1 MRPNVEMRL
10 DLASQESFRGFV
22 DLYDANR
29 AAPPEALGPLL
40 VCYANVMSVV
50 IPRLCAGRAGRRG
63 VRTRR
68 TGRWTTTPWRAQDVA
83 SARR

>member
-10 DLASQESFRGFV
+10 DLASQERFRGFV

-40 VCYANVMSVV
+40 VWDCGSD
-50 IPRLCAGRAGRRG
+50 RAGDDLRRSSFS
-63 VRTRR
+63 
-68 TGRWTTTPWRAQDVA
+68 WPMIDTPDVD
-83 SARR
+83 RPNG